1 MRDYNIPQEIVSI
14 YNTLNSSGFEVY
26 LVGGCVRNLLMGLP
40 VKDWDLTTNAIPEK
54 IQELFPDS
62 FYDNT
67 FGTVGVVYQSD
78 VESDK
83 NYSEVTTFRSESGYS
98 NNRHPD
104 HVQWGEKI
112 EDDLSRR
119 DFTINA
125 IAAKILGTAELEFID
140 PYNGKDAI
148 ASKKIIAVGDPRER
162 FGEDA
167 LRILRAVRF
176 AAQLGFEIEE
186 NTLNSLKELRE
197 NIRTISWERIRDEFL
212 KVLASA
218 RPYEGVILMDEV
230 GILDIIVPELEKGKG
245 LSQAR
250 PGRHHTEDVFNH
262 NLLSLKFCPSED
274 PIVRLA
280 TLIHDVGK
288 PYVASTD
295 ENGLVIFYNH
305 EVKGAEIAEEI
316 CERLRL
322 SKRQRERVVT
332 LIRWHM
338 FSIDETVTD
347 HAVRKFI
354 RRVGIENIT
363 DIIDLRIGDR
373 LGSGTEN
380 AESWRLKRFR
390 DMIEKELNP
399 PFSIND
405 LAIDGNDI
413 MRELQI
419 PPGRKIGEMLNQ
431 LFEEVDEDL
440 SKNTKEF
447 LLQRIKELK

>member
-1 MRDYNIPQEIVSI
+1 MRDYTIPQEIVSI
-14 YNTLNSSGFEVY
+14 YHTINSQGFEVY
-26 LVGGCVRNLLMGLP
+26 LVGGCVRNLLMDLP
-40 VKDWDLTTNAIPEK
+40 VKDWDLTTNATPEK
-54 IQELFPDS
+54 IQEIFPDS
-62 FYDNT
+62 FYDNA
-67 FGTVGVVYQSD
+67 FGTVGVVYSTP

-83 NYSEVTTFRSESGYS
+83 NYAEITTFRTESGYT

-104 HVQWGEKI
+104 NVSWGENI
-112 EDDLSRR
+112 EEDLSRR

-125 IAAKILGTAELEFID
+125 IAARILENNDLEFVD
-140 PYNGKDAI
+140 PYHGREAI
-148 ASKKIIAVGDPRER
+148 EQKKIIAVGNPRER

-167 LRILRAVRF
+167 LRMLRAVRF
-176 AAQLGFEIEE
+176 AAQLGFEIE
-186 NTLNSLKELRE
+186 NDTLDSLKDLRE

-212 KVLASA
+212 KLLSSI
-218 RPYEGVILMDEV
+218 RPYEGVMLMDEV
-230 GILDIIVPELEKGKG
+230 GILEIILPELEKGKE

-262 NLLSLKFCPSED
+262 NVLSLKFCPSED

-288 PYVASTD
+288 PYVASND
-295 ENGLVIFYNH
+295 EEGLIIFYNH
-305 EVKGAEIAEEI
+305 EVKGAQIAEEI
-316 CERLRL
+316 CDRLRL
-322 SKRQRERVVT
+322 SKKQKEKVIT

-354 RRVGIENIT
+354 RRVGTENIK

-380 AESWRLKRFR
+380 AESWRLKRFKE
-390 DMIEKELNP
+390 MIDRELNP

-413 MRELQI
+413 MKELSL
-419 PPGRKIGEMLNQ
+419 PPGPKIGALLQ
-431 LFEEVDEDL
+431 KLFEEVDEDL
-440 SKNTKEF
+440 SKNNRDF
-447 LLQRIKELK
+447 LLQRIKEL